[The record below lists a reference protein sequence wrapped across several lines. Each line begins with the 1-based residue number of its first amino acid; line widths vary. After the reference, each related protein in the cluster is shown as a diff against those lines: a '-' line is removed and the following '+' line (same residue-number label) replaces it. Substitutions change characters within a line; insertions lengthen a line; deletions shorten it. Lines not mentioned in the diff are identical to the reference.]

1 MDEYTK
7 NQSLINSII
16 GEGTRFRGDIELRGL
31 LRIDG
36 DFQGNIKADGRVL
49 IGRLGRAQ
57 CLIEADTV
65 VVGGIL
71 KGDIRAESKIV
82 LLSTC
87 MVIGDIRSPQIVV
100 EEGVIIHGYCTVSR
114 DAAVLAAAPS
124 REDELFSVDWGN
136 RINRTSVGVSNRLK

>member
-31 LRIDG
+31 LKIDG

-82 LLSTC
+82 LLSTS

-136 RINRTSVGVSNRLK
+136 RINRTSVGASNRLK

>member
-1 MDEYTK
+1 MDEYAK

-82 LLSTC
+82 LLSTS

>member
-7 NQSLINSII
+7 NQSRINSII
-16 GEGTRFRGDIELRGL
+16 GEKTRFRGDIELQGL

-36 DFQGNIKADGRVL
+36 DFQGNIKTDGRVL
-49 IGRLGRAQ
+49 IGRSGRAQ

-82 LLSTC
+82 LLSTA
-87 MVIGDIRSPQIVV
+87 MVIGDIRSPQIIV

-136 RINRTSVGVSNRLK
+136 RISRTSVTASNRLR

>member
-65 VVGGIL
+65 VVGGLL

-82 LLSTC
+82 LLSTS

-136 RINRTSVGVSNRLK
+136 RINRTSVGASNRLK